1 MEKCSW
7 IWLNSVCR
15 ILCLCLTNFL
25 VISPKG
31 IKDIKR
37 WWPWSQ
43 AFNFHWGDK
52 QTILIPKPKLA
63 TERACYRVNM
73 QDKKLGRPE
82 FTMYTGKE
90 FRQTTSLWGSSSK
103 NAVWEDWTRSHSV
116 FWDLKPVIYNGS
128 SKCHRSSEGDTQ
140 AHSFWGSSREK
151 LGFAF
156 RLEDWK
162 QVRIF
167 GGKGHYGWYSKNNLQ
182 EKQVL

>member
-103 NAVWEDWTRSHSV
+103 NAVWEDWTRIQEFLGAHRAPHMHLEVRGQLVMSESLHHASG
-116 FWDLKPVIYNGS
+116 DSTQVI
-128 SKCHRSSEGDTQ
+128 
-140 AHSFWGSSREK
+140 
-151 LGFAF
+151 
-156 RLEDWK
+156 
-162 QVRIF
+162 
-167 GGKGHYGWYSKNNLQ
+167 
-182 EKQVL
+182 VLMPWALLSAERFH